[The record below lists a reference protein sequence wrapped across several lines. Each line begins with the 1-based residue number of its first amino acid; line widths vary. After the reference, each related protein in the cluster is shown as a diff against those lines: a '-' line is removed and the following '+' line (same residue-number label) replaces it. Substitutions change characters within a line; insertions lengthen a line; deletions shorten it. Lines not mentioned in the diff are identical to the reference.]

1 MFIFQLGLAF
11 NDGRISRRES
21 VGAFDQGIGTRMA
34 EIEL

>member
-1 MFIFQLGLAF
+1 MFIFQLGFTF

-21 VGAFDQGIGTRMA
+21 AGASDQGIGTWMA